1 MSESTLVKMPHCWKS
16 HVAAHIHLYN
26 SSGLLLPY
34 ILPYIYLTFTF
45 TITLQA
51 NEMIGNIRNAFN
63 ELINDLDWM
72 DEETKN
78 LAREKVGYSIRI
90 GYRSY
95 ITSIKEL
102 SGNQRCFNGLT

>member
-1 MSESTLVKMPHCWKS
+1 MST
-16 HVAAHIHLYN
+16 HVR
-26 SSGLLLPY
+26 SSIQL
-34 ILPYIYLTFTF
+34 IWF

-72 DEETKN
+72 DEETKK
-78 LAREKVGYSIRI
+78 LAREKVAYSIPI

-95 ITSIKEL
+95 GPRREKTCLRGFRQSEIQTSLL
-102 SGNQRCFNGLT
+102 SYRD